1 MASRYQ
7 IVCMVVDCGSLK
19 RAADEL
25 GYTQSAV
32 SQAVKALER
41 ELGTTLI
48 ERGKQGVS
56 LTRDGKQY
64 LPYLRQIVTAEAEL
78 EGKRQEL
85 LRTDAYV
92 GKNGCSTD
100 KHEGDGMTPETTFA
114 TREEWVGFLRQEG
127 QEGLRVRVMEQVAL
141 LDTSPSRSPKP

>member
-19 RAADEL
+19 GAADEL

-41 ELGTTLI
+41 ELGTTII

-64 LPYLRQIVTAEAEL
+64 LPYLRQIVTAEAS
-78 EGKRQEL
+78 
-85 LRTDAYV
+85 LRASARSCW
-92 GKNGCSTD
+92 G
-100 KHEGDGMTPETTFA
+100 
-114 TREEWVGFLRQEG
+114 
-127 QEGLRVRVMEQVAL
+127 
-141 LDTSPSRSPKP
+141 SPRLIFVSRRLPT

>member
-7 IVCMVVDCGSLK
+7 IVCMVVDRGSLK
-19 RAADEL
+19 GAADEL

-56 LTRDGKQY
+56 LYARRQAVSAVPAPDRDRRGRARGQA
-64 LPYLRQIVTAEAEL
+64 PGAA
-78 EGKRQEL
+78 G
-85 LRTDAYV
+85 
-92 GKNGCSTD
+92 
-100 KHEGDGMTPETTFA
+100 TF
-114 TREEWVGFLRQEG
+114 
-127 QEGLRVRVMEQVAL
+127 
-141 LDTSPSRSPKP
+141 LD